1 MIVMSNIWI
10 ESLEKKYR
18 FEYKGLISTED
29 LFDLNLDELDMIY
42 RSLKREEKDLQSDS
56 LLDNTDNPQI
66 NELATKIEVVKSIFE
81 IKDAQIKLRE
91 EEIIRKARKDKILSI
106 IEDKQDQELSEKS
119 IEELE
124 NIYDEL

>member
-1 MIVMSNIWI
+1 MSNIWI

-119 IEELE
+119 IEELK

>member
-1 MIVMSNIWI
+1 MSNIWI